1 MKKSSPHHSLA
12 LMLRTLKLPTF
23 AAMYEQVALRADRE
37 GWTLGQSL
45 QHLCEL
51 EIEERRLRKI
61 ERILKAAD
69 LPPDKTLAT
78 LDAKRWPTKVQRQI
92 PALCT
97 GDFLDRA
104 ENVLVFGLPGR
115 GKTHLCAAIGYELAR
130 RGRSVLFTTTAM
142 IVQRL
147 LRAKRDL
154 VLERELDRLDAFD
167 AVILDDIGYVQQ
179 ERDEMEVLFTFFAA
193 RYERKS
199 VIITS
204 NLVFSQW
211 DRIFKDPMTTAAA
224 IDRLV
229 HHSVILEL
237 VSKRSFRA
245 DVALERNDN
254 YDDNYTEAL
263 TTESRTQ
270 GIQGIELQLDGEI

>member
-1 MKKSSPHHSLA
+1 VKQTSPHHSLA
-12 LMLRTLKLPTF
+12 IMLRTLKLPTF
-23 AAMYEQVALRADRE
+23 AVMYEQVALRADRE

-61 ERILKAAD
+61 ERILKAAY

-78 LDAKRWPTKVQRQI
+78 LDAKRWPIKVQRQI
-92 PALCT
+92 PALCG

-115 GKTHLCAAIGYELAR
+115 GKTHLCAAIGYELAQ
-130 RGRSVLFTTTAM
+130 RGRTVLFTSTAM
-142 IVQRL
+142 LVQRL

-154 VLERELDRLDAFD
+154 VLERELDRLDSFD

-245 DVALERNDN
+245 DAAHERNDN
-254 YDDNYTEAL
+254 YDDNYTESL
-263 TTESRTQ
+263 TTGSGSQ
-270 GIQGIELQLDGEI
+270 ELQGMKLQPGGEI

>member
-1 MKKSSPHHSLA
+1 MTHESPHHGLA
-12 LMLRTLKLPTF
+12 MMLRTLKLPTF
-23 AAMYEQVALRADRE
+23 AAMHEQVALRGDRE

-45 QHLCEL
+45 RHLCEL
-51 EIEERRLRKI
+51 EIEERRMRKI
-61 ERILKAAD
+61 ERLLKASE

-78 LDAKRWPTKVQRQI
+78 LDTRRWPTKVQRQI
-92 PALCT
+92 PALCS
-97 GDFLDRA
+97 GEFLDRA
-104 ENVLVFGLPGR
+104 DNVLVFGLPGR
-115 GKTHLCAAIGYELAR
+115 GKTHLCAAIGHELVR
-130 RGRSVLFTTTAM
+130 KGRSVYFTSTAM
-142 IVQRL
+142 LVQRL

-154 VLERELDRLDAFD
+154 VLERELDRLDAYD

-193 RYERKS
+193 RYERRS
-199 VIITS
+199 VMITS

-237 VSKRSFRA
+237 ATKRSFRA

-254 YDDNYTEAL
+254 YDDNYGETL
-263 TTESRTQ
+263 TTRSGDTAEQ
-270 GIQGIELQLDGEI
+270 GTERQPSGEF

>member
-1 MKKSSPHHSLA
+1 MKKDSPQHSL
-12 LMLRTLKLPTF
+12 MMRLRTLKLPTF
-23 AAMYEQVALRADRE
+23 AAMYETVALRAEQD
-37 GWTLGQSL
+37 GWTFGQAL

-51 EIEERRLRKI
+51 EIDDRRTRKI
-61 ERILKAAD
+61 ERLLKAAD

-78 LDAKRWPTKVQRQI
+78 LDTKRWPAKVHRQL
-92 PALCT
+92 PALCS

-130 RGRSVLFTTTAM
+130 RGRPVLFVSTAM
-142 IVQRL
+142 LVQRL

-154 VLERELDRLDAFD
+154 VLERELERLDAFD

-179 ERDEMEVLFTFFAA
+179 ERDEMEVLFTFLAA

-211 DRIFKDPMTTAAA
+211 DRIFKDAMTTAAA

-245 DVALERNDN
+245 DAALARNGN
-254 YDDNYTEAL
+254 DDNYQEAL
-263 TTESRTQ
+263 TQSAAPTHEHD
-270 GIQGIELQLDGEI
+270 IEHQPGGDV

>member
-1 MKKSSPHHSLA
+1 MKKTSPHHSLA

-61 ERILKAAD
+61 ERILKASE

-115 GKTHLCAAIGYELAR
+115 GKTHLCAALGYELAR
-130 RGRSVLFTTTAM
+130 RGRPVLFTSTAM
-142 IVQRL
+142 LVQRL
-147 LRAKRDL
+147 LRAKREL

-245 DVALERNDN
+245 DAALERNDN
-254 YDDNYTEAL
+254 YDDNYAEAV
-263 TTESRTQ
+263 TTTSGSQ
-270 GIQGIELQLDGEI
+270 GIQGTELQPDGEI